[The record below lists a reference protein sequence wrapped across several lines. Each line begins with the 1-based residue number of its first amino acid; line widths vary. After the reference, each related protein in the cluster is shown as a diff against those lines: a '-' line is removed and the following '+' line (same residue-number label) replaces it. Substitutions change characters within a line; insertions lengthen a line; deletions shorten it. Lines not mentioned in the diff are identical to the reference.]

1 VSLLGW
7 PLLVLLG
14 VLMVALPVATVGLW
28 PRVRGPRVVRTG
40 TRLSLV
46 AVSQVTAVL
55 FVAAALN
62 DYGYFYASWS
72 DLFGQSS
79 PVGQPSAAAPGHPLV
94 AAASGG
100 AAAAGASSSAGPPA
114 ASVVRQ
120 LTDPGWSTRA
130 QWATRGRVE
139 SVSIAG
145 VRSRLASHAFV
156 YLPPEYFQAAYRRR
170 AFPAAQV
177 FTGFPGT
184 DLNLLKGLDF
194 PALLLT
200 EVKAHRGRPT
210 VLVMLRPSVS
220 FPRDTECTDVPSG
233 PQALAFFAQDVPLAI
248 AGSYRVQSR
257 GWGAIGDSTGGYCAA
272 KLAMLH
278 SDVFSAAVTLSG
290 YFHTLRD
297 GTTGDLWGGSRVLWN
312 LNNLE
317 WRLRHIPPPPVSLLV
332 TTAKDEAG
340 SSGYADSRRFL
351 VLAHAAGAPL
361 RVDSLILDHGGH
373 NFRTWNAE
381 LPKALSWLT
390 QRLPAPA
397 PVG

>member
-1 VSLLGW
+1 
-7 PLLVLLG
+7 LLVLLG
-14 VLMVALPVATVGLW
+14 VLTVALPVTTLVVW
-28 PRVRGPRVVRTG
+28 PRVRGPRPLRTG
-40 TRLSLV
+40 ARLSLV
-46 AVSQVTAVL
+46 GVSQVTAVL

-72 DLFGQSS
+72 ELLGQSS
-79 PVGQPSAAAPGHPLV
+79 TVGQPSSAAPGHPLV
-94 AAASGG
+94 AGGRAS
-100 AAAAGASSSAGPPA
+100 AAGTGSPSATGPA
-114 ASVVRQ
+114 VTSVLRQ
-120 LTDPGWSTRA
+120 LPDPGWSTRT
-130 QWATRGRVE
+130 QWASRGRVE
-139 SVSIAG
+139 SVTITG
-145 VRSRLASHAFV
+145 VRSQLSSHAFV

-184 DLNLLKGLDF
+184 DLNLLKGLDY
-194 PALLLT
+194 PARQLT
-200 EVKAHRGRPT
+200 EVQAHRGRPT

-233 PQALAFFAQDVPLAI
+233 PQALSFFAQDVPLAI
-248 AGSYRVQSR
+248 AGAYRVQTR

-278 SDVFSAAVTLSG
+278 SDVLTAAVTLSG

-297 GTTGDLWGGSRVLWN
+297 STTGDLWGGSRVLWN

-317 WRLRHIPPPPVSLLV
+317 WRVRHLPPPPVSLLV

-340 SSGYADSRRFL
+340 SSGYADSSRFL

-361 RVDSLILDHGGH
+361 HVDSLILDHGGH
-373 NFRTWNAE
+373 NFSTWNAE

>member
-1 VSLLGW
+1 MSLLGW

-14 VLMVALPVATVGLW
+14 LLMVALPVTTLVLW
-28 PRVRGPRVVRTG
+28 PRVRGPRPLRSGV
-40 TRLSLV
+40 RLSLV
-46 AVSQVTAVL
+46 GASQVTAVL

-62 DYGYFYASWS
+62 NYGYFYGSWS
-72 DLFGQSS
+72 DLFGRSS
-79 PVGQPSAAAPGHPLV
+79 PVGQPSAAAPGHRLM
-94 AAASGG
+94 AAGKGS
-100 AAAAGASSSAGPPA
+100 AAGAGTPSSAGPPA
-114 ASVVRQ
+114 ASEVRQ
-120 LTDPGWSTRA
+120 LPDPGWSSRA
-130 QWATRGRVE
+130 QWASRGRVE
-139 SVSIAG
+139 SVTITG
-145 VRSRLASHAFV
+145 VRSQLASHAFV
-156 YLPPEYFQAAYRRR
+156 YLPPQYFQVAYRRR

-194 PALLLT
+194 PARQLT
-200 EVKAHRGRPT
+200 EVQAHRGRPT

-248 AGSYRVQSR
+248 AGHYRVQDR

-278 SDVFSAAVTLSG
+278 SDVFTAAVTLSG

-297 GTTGDLWGGSRVLWN
+297 STTGDLWGGSRVLWN

-317 WRLRHIPPPPVSLLV
+317 WRLRHLPPPPVSLLV

-361 RVDSLILDHGGH
+361 RVDSLVLDHGGH
-373 NFRTWNAE
+373 NFSTWNAE
-381 LPKALSWLT
+381 LPRALSWLT

-397 PVG
+397 PLS

>member
-1 VSLLGW
+1 VILLAI
-7 PLLVLLG
+7 LA
-14 VLMVALPVATVGLW
+14 VALPVTTVLLW
-28 PRVRGPRVVRTG
+28 GRLPGPRGVRTAM
-40 TRLSLV
+40 RLALVGASQVAAVLLV
-46 AVSQVTAVL
+46 AAM
-55 FVAAALN
+55 LN

-72 DLFGQSS
+72 DLLGQSS
-79 PVGQPSAAAPGHPLV
+79 PVGQPSAAAPGHPLM
-94 AAASGG
+94 AAGHG
-100 AAAAGASSSAGPPA
+100 RAAGAGTPSGTGPAA

-120 LTDPGWSTRA
+120 LPDPGWSSRA
-130 QWATRGRVE
+130 QWASRGRVE
-139 SVSIAG
+139 SVTITG
-145 VRSRLASHAFV
+145 VRSQLASHAFI
-156 YLPPEYFQAAYRRR
+156 YLPPQYFQAAYRRR
-170 AFPAAQV
+170 AFPAAEV

-194 PALLLT
+194 PARQLT
-200 EVKAHRGRPT
+200 EVQAHRGRPT

-233 PQALAFFAQDVPLAI
+233 PQALAFFAQDVPLAV
-248 AGSYRVQSR
+248 AGHDRVQTR

-278 SDVFSAAVTLSG
+278 SDVFTAAVTLSG

-297 GTTGDLWGGSRVLWN
+297 STTGDLWGGSRVLWN

-317 WRLRHIPPPPVSLLV
+317 WRLRHLPPPPVSLLV

-351 VLAHAAGAPL
+351 VLAHTAGAPL
-361 RVDSLILDHGGH
+361 RVDSLVLDHGGH
-373 NFRTWNAE
+373 NFTTWNAE
-381 LPKALSWLT
+381 LPRALSWLT